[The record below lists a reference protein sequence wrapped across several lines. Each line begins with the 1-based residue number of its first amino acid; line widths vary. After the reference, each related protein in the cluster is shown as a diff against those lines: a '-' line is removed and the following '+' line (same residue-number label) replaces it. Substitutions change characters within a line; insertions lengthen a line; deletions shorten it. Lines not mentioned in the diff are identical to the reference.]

1 MPKVSVIIPNFNNA
15 RYIQEAIQSVL
26 NQTLKDIEVIIVDD
40 CSTDNSWEI
49 LQKLQKQD
57 SRIKIIRNV
66 ENSGAGISRNV
77 GLDIASGEFIKFLDS
92 DDTMNLDVLEY
103 MYNTAK
109 KQNSQI
115 VCGYMQSVHEDGS
128 INKYSP
134 FFYKRSLMLDQQRI
148 TPETPGA
155 NAPFEIVG
163 IGDALYSR
171 QLFDNVK
178 FPKLKWEDF
187 ATIPIIKYGIGEMF
201 YIDKPVYNYRIH
213 QTSTTKTDKAKK
225 YPRILDIVKCCDI
238 LRKNMPTRYQEKMD
252 SMECSHVSGR
262 ILEVCNWKDCSREDK
277 ERIIS
282 ALYRIMKIDVPNYYE
297 NKFICQS
304 PFIKKMNAVR
314 QKINDESEDISSV
327 ILTIKHFLDE
337 PINLSNYYTN
347 YDTIITAYNNFVKNM
362 DLLQNSPNSELLE
375 IQENGKNLSVRK
387 IDVQNRLIKDLQNFY
402 SSIERSND
410 YSNEQKNKILNNL
423 FRVCIKLVPNT
434 IEHLLIPDYPKIYSY
449 IRPEFENLSREECM
463 SIVENIVHSSD
474 FQKYSME
481 RMAAHSMKKTPSALI
496 EQLNKFRQN
505 LRTKKRGREFDE

>member
-109 KQNSQI
+109 KQKSQI

-297 NKFICQS
+297 NKFTGNKQFSFQS
-304 PFIKKMNAVR
+304 WSRSDGLFIYQVRIFDNMLATGQTNDNYIVDYVTVTVDAGAYKLNLNSYLGRKQINAR
-314 QKINDESEDISSV
+314 NED
-327 ILTIKHFLDE
+327 D
-337 PINLSNYYTN
+337 
-347 YDTIITAYNNFVKNM
+347 
-362 DLLQNSPNSELLE
+362 
-375 IQENGKNLSVRK
+375 NLSVQVVRVDRYLDYE
-387 IDVQNRLIKDLQNFY
+387 IYTLNVQNKNDVGILLDTKRNAYSCYVVDSLGNKFEALLYENRDEDLEFL
-402 SSIERSND
+402 
-410 YSNEQKNKILNNL
+410 SNEMKTIQIKFSDAYREGLNINSINFTDIVISDEYSKNSDVEARS
-423 FRVCIKLVPNT
+423 FV
-434 IEHLLIPDYPKIYSY
+434 IEI
-449 IRPEFENLSREECM
+449 
-463 SIVENIVHSSD
+463 
-474 FQKYSME
+474 
-481 RMAAHSMKKTPSALI
+481 
-496 EQLNKFRQN
+496 
-505 LRTKKRGREFDE
+505 